1 MQVDTTFPLLFAAPH
16 HLFPDWRWGREMVT
30 QPLLRMGAILRPTLR
45 ELMSHFMNARERMAS
60 RLGVGWRREEGTGYF
75 CIFDIKKV
83 KIRFSATGQQHL
95 FWFGIGS

>member
-1 MQVDTTFPLLFAAPH
+1 
-16 HLFPDWRWGREMVT
+16 MVT
-30 QPLLRMGAILRPTLR
+30 QPSLEMGVILRPALK
-45 ELMSHFMNARERMAS
+45 ELKGHFMDARERMAS

-83 KIRFSATGQQHL
+83 QIRFSATGQQHL